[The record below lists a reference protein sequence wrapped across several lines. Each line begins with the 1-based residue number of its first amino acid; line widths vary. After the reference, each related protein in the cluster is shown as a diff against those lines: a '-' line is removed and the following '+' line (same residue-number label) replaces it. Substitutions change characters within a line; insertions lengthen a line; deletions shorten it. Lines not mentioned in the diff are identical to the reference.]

1 METKFNNL
9 ILIKTMILIIAPK
22 DDHTAQTIVKYLP
35 ENQVIWL
42 DTTFGQL
49 NSFVDLDNEKLQI
62 GKKSFDFEEIK
73 SVYYRRNLD
82 NIIRDEKVHIY
93 PTKEHIRFV
102 QGLEYVL
109 PHAHWINKPSDNRSA
124 DFKVRQLILAKSL
137 GFAIPKNTHFG
148 DQVPVLEK
156 EKTYILKTISG
167 NLAYKTNRGK
177 FYLIGTKTYQTNE
190 FENVQNLGC
199 PNILQEYTEKSYE
212 LRVTIVGKKIFA
224 FRVNSQETGNKDT
237 AVDFRNWSDSGLKFE
252 LIKMPPEIE
261 QKCLQIMKKLN
272 LVYGAIDLIV
282 DKNGE
287 YVFLEINP
295 AGQYGWLDVLIK
307 EKISKAI
314 TKELMKSIK
323 LSI

>member
-1 METKFNNL
+1 
-9 ILIKTMILIIAPK
+9 MILIIAPK
-22 DDHTAQTIVKYLP
+22 DDHTALTVVKYLP

-42 DTTFGQL
+42 DTNFGKL
-49 NSFVDLDNEKLQI
+49 NSFVDLDNGKLQI
-62 GKKSFDFEEIK
+62 NEQSFDFETIK

-82 NIIRDEKVHIY
+82 NIIRNDKIHIY

-109 PHAHWINKPSDNRSA
+109 PNAYWINKPSDNRTA
-124 DFKVRQLILAKSL
+124 DFKIHQLILAKNL

-148 DQVPVLEK
+148 DQVPSLK
-156 EKTYILKTISG
+156 PDKTYILKTISG

-177 FYLIGTKTYQTNE
+177 FYLIGTKTYEASE
-190 FENVQNLGC
+190 FEGISNLGC

-212 LRVTIVGKKIFA
+212 IRVTIVGKKIFA
-224 FRVNSQETGNKDT
+224 FRINSQETGNKNT
-237 AVDFRNWSDSGLKFE
+237 AVDFRNWSDEKLKFE

-261 QKCLQIMKKLN
+261 QKCLQITKKLN
-272 LVYGAIDLIV
+272 LIYGAIDLIV

-295 AGQYGWLDVLIK
+295 AGQYGWLDLVVK

-314 TKELMKSIK
+314 AKK
-323 LSI
+323 LSKFSKSKN